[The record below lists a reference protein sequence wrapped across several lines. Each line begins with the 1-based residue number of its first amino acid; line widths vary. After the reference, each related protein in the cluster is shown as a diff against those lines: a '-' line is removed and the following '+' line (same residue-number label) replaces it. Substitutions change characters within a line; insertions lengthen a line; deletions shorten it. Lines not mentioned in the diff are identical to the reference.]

1 MAALANRTSL
11 LQLYVRQQWHPVAA
25 TLTDSSLVLVMRS
38 EDQVSK
44 LQLPEAALSS
54 AKSPSYDNINYRN
67 GNAELSPRLTEGI
80 VSPNSSCTD
89 GEDSVHFF
97 TADSPLPGVRPESEF
112 PSEIITGQRRVVRVV
127 KEDNGLG
134 ISIKGGRENK
144 MPIIVSKIFKG
155 LSADKTKQLYVG
167 DAVLSV
173 NGQDLRHASHDE
185 AVGCLK
191 NAGKVVE
198 LEGQYL
204 LVVILP
210 KKCFLSN

>member
-54 AKSPSYDNINYRN
+54 AKSPSYDNINYHN

-210 KKCFLSN
+210 KK